1 MVTSTNQFSQSE
13 LVETIWTNRDTKT
26 FSLKKKDLQAM
37 DIDALLAVAEENNI
51 TIEQTVADATPEL
64 SEVGI
69 RALITPTGASI
80 HVIDLQLT
88 LMDGVTAYFQYQDKL
103 VMISSDLDLVKAM
116 KAGSIKV
123 GDFVP
128 FHYHGVN
135 TWKPVSLNGNKLIPN
150 NSGDRAKEHS
160 TSGTIAKFA
169 CEPIATELAKKKE
182 AKKAYNLELLEI
194 AEEEGLTVRQVR
206 REDRE
211 MRMQSVRDRLA
222 KLRNA

>member
-1 MVTSTNQFSQSE
+1 MATTANFSQSE
-13 LVETIWTNRDTKT
+13 LVEQIWTNRDTKT
-26 FSLKKKDLQAM
+26 FSVKKKDLSAM
-37 DIDALLAVAEENNI
+37 DIDALLALAEENNI
-51 TIEQTVADATPEL
+51 NIEQTVADATPEL

-69 RALITPTGASI
+69 RALITPTGASV
-80 HVIDLQLT
+80 HVIDLPLVE
-88 LMDGVTAYFQYQDKL
+88 MDGVTAYFQYQDKL

-116 KAGSIKV
+116 KAGSIKI
-123 GDFVP
+123 GDSVP

-135 TWKPVSLNGNKLIPN
+135 TWKPLSLNGSKIIPN

-169 CEPIATELAKKKE
+169 CEPIAIELAKKKE

-194 AEEEGLTVRQVR
+194 AEEEGLSVRQVR

-222 KLRNA
+222 KLRQA